1 MKFIPLLLAG
11 LILAI
16 LTGQANAGG
25 IRFATFNA
33 SMSRDAEGALAVAL
47 RDGDDPQIAKVAGI
61 IRAADPDVILINEF
75 DHGAGRDRTFVRNY
89 LDDTYPFS
97 FIAPSNTGLATGLD
111 LDGDGI
117 VGSEAGTLEL
127 AKDAHGFG
135 MFEGQYGMVVLSKH
149 EIVLGEVRTFRTFL
163 WNDMPG
169 ARLPVR
175 PDGAPFYS
183 DQALEILRL
192 SSKSHWDVPVR
203 IDGAIVHFLVC
214 HPTPPVFDGAEDR
227 NGARNADE
235 IRFWADYVAGAEYVH
250 DDAGLKGGLSDEAH
264 FVIAGD
270 MNADPA
276 DGDSV
281 PGAIQQ
287 LLEHPLINVSVT
299 PQSDGGAAAAAAQG
313 GANSTQTGDPRFD
326 TADFNDEAPGNL
338 RVDYVL
344 PSAGLKI
351 VDAGVFWPLDDEPGA
366 AFIDASDHRLVWV
379 DVTLPTGSHAD

>member
-1 MKFIPLLLAG
+1 MPLLFAG

-33 SMSRDAEGALAVAL
+33 SMSRDAEGALAVTL
-47 RDGDDPQIAKVAGI
+47 RDGDDPQIANVAGI

-75 DHGAGRDRTFVRNY
+75 DHGAGRDRAFVKNY

-117 VGSEAGTLEL
+117 AGSEAGTLEL

-163 WNDMPG
+163 WKEMPE
-169 ARLPVR
+169 ARLPVT

-270 MNADPA
+270 MNADPT

>member
-1 MKFIPLLLAG
+1 MNFIPLFLAG

-16 LTGQANAGG
+16 LSGQANAGS

-33 SMSRDAEGALAVAL
+33 SMSRDAEGELAVTL

-61 IRAADPDVILINEF
+61 IGAVDPDVILINEF
-75 DHGAGRDRTFVRNY
+75 DYGPGHDRTFVRNY

-149 EIVLGEVRTFRTFL
+149 EIVLGEVRTFRTFR

-264 FVIAGD
+264 FVITGD
-270 MNADPA
+270 MNADPT

-366 AFIDASDHRLVWV
+366 AFIDASDHRPVWV
-379 DVTLPTGSHAD
+379 DVTLPPK

>member
-1 MKFIPLLLAG
+1 MPLLFAG

-16 LTGQANAGG
+16 LTGQANAVG

-33 SMSRDAEGALAVAL
+33 SMSRDAEGALAVTL
-47 RDGDDPQIAKVAGI
+47 RDGDDPQIANVAGI

-75 DHGAGRDRTFVRNY
+75 DHGAGRDRAFVKNY

-117 VGSEAGTLEL
+117 AGSEAGTLEL

-163 WNDMPG
+163 WKEMPE
-169 ARLPVR
+169 ARLPVT

-203 IDGAIVHFLVC
+203 IDGTIVHFLVC

-250 DDAGLKGGLSDEAH
+250 DDAGLRGGLSVEAH

-270 MNADPA
+270 MNADPT
-276 DGDSV
+276 DGESV

-287 LLEHPLINVSVT
+287 LLEHPLFNVSVT